1 MSRFRKAL
9 AAAAM
14 AVAAAGGGLLVA
26 GAGAAPAYAAAQ
38 MPSLG
43 GHSGAHVVATIT
55 FKRAAPAASGPNV
68 ILPCAV
74 HSPGPAATAGAAPA
88 DDTCDSGVITCNV
101 TADEPTTTTSEFR
114 DGASQAESGS
124 LESNPM

>member
-14 AVAAAGGGLLVA
+14 AVAAAGGGLLVT
-26 GAGAAPAYAAAQ
+26 GAGAAPAHAAAQ
-38 MPSLG
+38 MPSLR
-43 GHSGAHVVATIT
+43 GHAGDHVVATIT
-55 FKRAAPAASGPNV
+55 FQRAAAPASGSASGPNV

-88 DDTCDSGVITCNV
+88 DGTCDSGVITCH
-101 TADEPTTTTSEFR
+101 R
-114 DGASQAESGS
+114 HLHRQ
-124 LESNPM
+124 